1 MGEANPII
9 RYLIIYPLLYII
21 SFIDAIIDLFT
32 RNSKNKRFSSS
43 KLIDKTKSSAT
54 YRSSDSNDLVK
65 LNEPK
70 SNLYLKFQECT
81 TKFPDLDTM
90 GVREI
95 YSIDEEVQENGK
107 KFKKL
112 NMGEYKWMKYSQ
124 ILKRVDNLANG
135 LLKIG
140 LKSGDNI
147 GNVFIL
153 KNLSLF
159 G

>member
-1 MGEANPII
+1 MSEAKPII
-9 RYLIIYPLLYII
+9 RYLIIYPILYII
-21 SFIDAIIDLFT
+21 SFIDTIIEFII
-32 RNSKNKRFSSS
+32 RKSKEKRFSSS
-43 KLIDKTKSSAT
+43 KLVEKTDSST
-54 YRSSDSNDLVK
+54 SYRSPYVNDLIK
-65 LNEPK
+65 LKEPK

-81 TKFPDLDTM
+81 QKFPDLETM

-112 NMGEYKWMKYSQ
+112 NMGEYKWMKYLQ
-124 ILKRVDNLANG
+124 ILNRVDNLANG

-147 GNVFIL
+147 GNIYIV
-153 KNLSLF
+153 
-159 G
+159 